1 MRLWKW
7 SAAALALC
15 GTVLLDV
22 LTRSAVPTG
31 PRLPRS
37 WPSTAP
43 RPQPPP
49 LSSSSRPKGFA
60 RRRTTRTPGSIQ
72 SILAEFSSVFQS
84 FTEGELQHVIAALVD
99 RKAARDAQR
108 DPQGRRTRRA
118 RGEGRG
124 SCSLREAVVS
134 VTELG
139 LGYDSDETLLFRY
152 CSGRCAARRRNYDV
166 SLEHMKRAGLL
177 KGGRR
182 NKVRRGPCC
191 RPIAY
196 DDDVS
201 FLDNNHRYY
210 TIHEVSARACACV

>member
-37 WPSTAP
+37 WPLC
-43 RPQPPP
+43 RP
-49 LSSSSRPKGFA
+49 LVSA
-60 RRRTTRTPGSIQ
+60 V
-72 SILAEFSSVFQS
+72 SSVFQS